1 MVYVQLPTIFMLE
14 FENLITF
21 RENDIYQ
28 MKVESEN

>member
-1 MVYVQLPTIFMLE
+1 MVYVQLPTILMLE